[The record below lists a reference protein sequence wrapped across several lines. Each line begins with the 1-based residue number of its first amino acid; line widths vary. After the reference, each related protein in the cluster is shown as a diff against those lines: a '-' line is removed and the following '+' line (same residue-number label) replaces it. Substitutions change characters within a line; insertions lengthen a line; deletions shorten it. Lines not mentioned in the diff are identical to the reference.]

1 MASLPL
7 QNVPHLSRSRLSVPS
22 QQSQVR
28 REKKRRP
35 CPSLPPFP
43 AAPHRPPRP
52 PGAAPPPPP
61 PPPAPPPLSAMSLG
75 ACRRRLGS
83 TVVGREAEGGADPQ
97 PSGPALPRLTKR
109 HYQGGRNR
117 DGVL

>member
-1 MASLPL
+1 MASLLL

-35 CPSLPPFP
+35 RPSPP
-43 AAPHRPPRP
+43 
-52 PGAAPPPPP
+52 
-61 PPPAPPPLSAMSLG
+61 SAMSLG
-75 ACRRRLGS
+75 ACGRGVGS

-109 HYQGGRNR
+109 HYQVRRTRYEILTPLSLGIFTGKAR
-117 DGVL
+117 VWASTFSYA

>member
-28 REKKRRP
+28 REKKRR
-35 CPSLPPFP
+35 L
-43 AAPHRPPRP
+43 R
-52 PGAAPPPPP
+52 P
-61 PPPAPPPLSAMSLG
+61 PPPAPPPLWATSRG

-83 TVVGREAEGGADPQ
+83 TVGGREAEGGADPQ

-109 HYQGGRNR
+109 HYQVRR
-117 DGVL
+117 TRYEILTPLS